1 MAGTDFHLQSTPTA
15 GNTGPLT
22 GVHLLITRPVMPAS
36 RTAARVAA
44 LGATPYVFP
53 TTIIE
58 PPTDG
63 MPLAAALA
71 DLPNCYAAIFVS
83 PSAAEM
89 TLAPL
94 GAAPRKLPLGL
105 HVYAPGPGTAEEL
118 AARGVEA
125 VEIPESSFDSEGLL
139 ALSSLQAAAVNGK
152 RIVIFR
158 GDDGRELLRE
168 ALTARGATVSAV
180 TAYHRRAPN
189 TPPTGLLEL
198 LRGGQLNAI
207 SAMSSD
213 AISHLVPLVPA
224 ADRPAR
230 LFNLPVLASHPRIA
244 ATARAAG
251 FHQVIETAAGDAGL
265 IATLLQ
271 RADSELPHH

>member
-1 MAGTDFHLQSTPTA
+1 MNTDFHLRQPAAASA
-15 GNTGPLT
+15 GPLAA
-22 GVHLLITRPVMPAS
+22 VHLLITRPVMPAS
-36 RTAARVAA
+36 RTATRVAA

-58 PPTDG
+58 PPADTA
-63 MPLAAALA
+63 PLATALA
-71 DLPNCYAAIFVS
+71 DLPHCYAAIFVS

-94 GAAPRKLPLGL
+94 GATPRQLPAGL
-105 HVYAPGPGTAEEL
+105 HVLAPGPGTAEEL
-118 AARGVEA
+118 SLRGVA
-125 VEIPESSFDSEGLL
+125 GVEIPETSFDSEGLL
-139 ALSSLQAAAVNGK
+139 ALPSLQAPAVSGR

-198 LRGGQLNAI
+198 LRGGKLNAI

-213 AISHLVPLVPA
+213 AIAHLVPLVPEGERA
-224 ADRPAR
+224 AR
-230 LFNLPVLASHPRIA
+230 LFALPVYASHARIA
-244 ATARAAG
+244 ATARQAG
-251 FHQVIETAAGDAGL
+251 FCNVIETQAGDAGL
-265 IATLLQ
+265 IAALLA
-271 RADSELPHH
+271 RSSAT

>member
-1 MAGTDFHLQSTPTA
+1 MIGTDFHLQSSPPA
-15 GNTGPLT
+15 GNAGPLA

-58 PPTDG
+58 PPVDV
-63 MPLAAALA
+63 AALA
-71 DLPNCYAAIFVS
+71 SALDDLPRCYAAIFVS

-94 GAAPRKLPLGL
+94 GSASRKLPESL

-118 AARGVEA
+118 TARGVEA
-125 VEIPESSFDSEGLL
+125 VEMPESSFDSEGLL
-139 ALSSLQAAAVNGK
+139 ALSSLQADAVVGK

-180 TAYHRRAPN
+180 TAYRRRAPN

-198 LRGGQLNAI
+198 LRGGQLSAV

-213 AISHLVPLVPA
+213 AISHLVPLVPESERVA
-224 ADRPAR
+224 K
-230 LFNLPVLASHPRIA
+230 LFALPLYASHPRIA
-244 ATARAAG
+244 ETARKSG
-251 FHQVIETAAGDAGL
+251 FQHVIETSAGDAGL
-265 IATLLQ
+265 IASLLQ
-271 RADSELPHH
+271 RAVRTTLQD